1 MSRGYFADAPY
12 ADPAIASQ
20 GAIVATTETV
30 LFPVAQFTPIPTA
43 DARAGKVYRGWMGG
57 IYSTGASGT
66 LTITPRYGQ
75 VIGGITLGASTV
87 QTVPVS
93 LTNEPW
99 FLEFIL
105 TIRTANNGT
114 ATSSTGMLH
123 GAFWGGGVAATAGSG
138 FCVPFGGTSATFDT
152 SGTTAGGIWIGWT
165 LSVAGSVTPQ
175 SCVFGSIT

>member
-20 GAIVATTETV
+20 SAIVATTETV
-30 LFPVAQFTPIPTA
+30 LFPVAQYLPIPA
-43 DARAGKVYRGWMGG
+43 SDARAGKVYRGWMGG

-75 VIGGITLGASTV
+75 VVGGVTLGASV
-87 QTVPVS
+87 AQTVPVS
-93 LTNEPW
+93 ISNVPW

-114 ATSSTGMLH
+114 TTSSTGMLH
-123 GAFWGGGVAATAGSG
+123 GTFFGGGVAATAGSSL
-138 FCVPFGGTSATFDT
+138 CLPFGGTSGTFDT
-152 SGTTAGGIWIGWT
+152 TGGTAGGIWIGWT
-165 LSVAGSVTPQ
+165 LSVAGSCTPQ